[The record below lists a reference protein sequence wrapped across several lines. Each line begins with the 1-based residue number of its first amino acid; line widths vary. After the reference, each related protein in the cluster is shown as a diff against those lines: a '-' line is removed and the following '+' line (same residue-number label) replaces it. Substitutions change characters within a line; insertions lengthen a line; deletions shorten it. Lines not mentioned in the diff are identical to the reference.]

1 MRRGDA
7 KSAPAPPAR
16 VPREAPYTKRTP
28 AEPASSRE
36 ALRLDVEGYGLK
48 VDSLKEAIELIMLST
63 LLDQL
68 ASFQLASAQLA
79 SFQLASAQLASLQL
93 ACAHE
98 APLWRYSPPLAR
110 SDDGERVVASWARHC

>member
-1 MRRGDA
+1 M
-7 KSAPAPPAR
+7 K
-16 VPREAPYTKRTP
+16 
-28 AEPASSRE
+28 
-36 ALRLDVEGYGLK
+36 LYGLN

-98 APLWRYSPPLAR
+98 APLFRYWAQLAASKERDPVTTLVPTNLYRPTFGFGGLSIVDATPASISPTPPALSLTFGR
-110 SDDGERVVASWARHC
+110 

>member
-7 KSAPAPPAR
+7 KSAPAPPRAFR
-16 VPREAPYTKRTP
+16 AKRRTQRGRRR
-28 AEPASSRE
+28 SRRP
-36 ALRLDVEGYGLK
+36 LVKPFDWSVEGYGLK

-98 APLWRYSPPLAR
+98 APLWRYSAQLAA
-110 SDDGERVVASWARHC
+110 SNDGEPVVESLLTNW